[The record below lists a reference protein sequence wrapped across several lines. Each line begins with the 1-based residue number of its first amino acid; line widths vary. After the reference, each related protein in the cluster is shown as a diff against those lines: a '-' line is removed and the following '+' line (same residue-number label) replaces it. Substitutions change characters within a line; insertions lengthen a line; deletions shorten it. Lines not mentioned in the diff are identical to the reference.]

1 VPSLSAF
8 HDVTGSTQALPGAN
22 LLQQPGL
29 FGINRNGCSASAET
43 TVRLHPKQV
52 YDFVRNRRSPYSEM
66 AVRFPP

>member
-1 VPSLSAF
+1 MPARPSTTS
-8 HDVTGSTQALPGAN
+8 TGVDSGVVRAN

-52 YDFVRNRRSPYSEM
+52 YDFVRNCRSPYSEM

>member
-1 VPSLSAF
+1 VPARPSTTS
-8 HDVTGSTQALPGAN
+8 TGSTQVLPGPN

-52 YDFVRNRRSPYSEM
+52 YDFGRNCETAELALELVKVEP
-66 AVRFPP
+66 